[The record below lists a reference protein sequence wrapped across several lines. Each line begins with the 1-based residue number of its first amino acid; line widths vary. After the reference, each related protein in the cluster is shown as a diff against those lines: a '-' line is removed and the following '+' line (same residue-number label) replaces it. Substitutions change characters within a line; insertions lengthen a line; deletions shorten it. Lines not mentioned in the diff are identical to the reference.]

1 MMVPIILDCVLSCLF
16 LGVFFV
22 PYLLFLVLCGIPL
35 FLLETSLGQYT
46 SLGGVS
52 AWRSICPLFGGKNAL
67 IYKLTLSARYILC
80 IQKEVHHHHCI
91 TKLHFSDFVSEFMV
105 M

>member
-1 MMVPIILDCVLSCLF
+1 MTQSGGLTPPWCVSVCP
-16 LGVFFV
+16 GVFFI

-52 AWRSICPLFGGKNAL
+52 AWRAICPLFGG
-67 IYKLTLSARYILC
+67 IHPFIHPSFC
-80 IQKEVHHHHCI
+80 IPVCSQDEND
-91 TKLHFSDFVSEFMV
+91 LRL
-105 M
+105 

>member
-1 MMVPIILDCVLSCLF
+1 MCVCP
-16 LGVFFV
+16 GAFFV

-52 AWRSICPLFGGKNAL
+52 AWRSICPLFGGKFYVIMSSVDGICCVAMHIVTHMQVL
-67 IYKLTLSARYILC
+67 LRDAGRGVQYILSTV
-80 IQKEVHHHHCI
+80 I
-91 TKLHFSDFVSEFMV
+91 S
-105 M
+105 